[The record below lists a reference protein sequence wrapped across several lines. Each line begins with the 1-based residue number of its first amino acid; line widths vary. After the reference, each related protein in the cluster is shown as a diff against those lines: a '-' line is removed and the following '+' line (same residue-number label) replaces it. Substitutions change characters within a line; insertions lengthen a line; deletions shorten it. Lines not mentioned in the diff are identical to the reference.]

1 MERDWQEQEQEL
13 VVLKGSRYMDS
24 HCIRTRSMA
33 GEGQAGQKKHKI
45 LGKEKNN

>member
-13 VVLKGSRYMDS
+13 VVMKGSRYMDF
-24 HCIRTRSMA
+24 HCIRTKSME

-45 LGKEKNN
+45 LGKEKSN